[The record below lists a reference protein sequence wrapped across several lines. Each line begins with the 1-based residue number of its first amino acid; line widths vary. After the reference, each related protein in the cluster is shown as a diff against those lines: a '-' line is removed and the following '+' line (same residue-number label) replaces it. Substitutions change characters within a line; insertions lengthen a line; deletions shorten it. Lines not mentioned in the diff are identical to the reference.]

1 MYFTQRERHIEAL
14 WVCWLT
20 HFSMCVSYR
29 HEWRGGF
36 LCVTVSF
43 LMTCWEEPP
52 RFLCVLAWK
61 TRGSSWCRTLPQW
74 FPLILQEYSTSL
86 SIHFSKNVS
95 VCKVGLKTS
104 NCGIQCVHD
113 LGNKLWQDPCLCQ
126 GRYHRHNVF
135 LLRQWLDTGSSLLHY
150 RELDGEVVMF

>member
-29 HEWRGGF
+29 HEWRRGF

-113 LGNKLWQDPCLCQ
+113 LKRGTNCGRIRVCAKVGITDTMCSSCVSGWTRDPVYCIIE
-126 GRYHRHNVF
+126 
-135 LLRQWLDTGSSLLHY
+135 S
-150 RELDGEVVMF
+150 